1 MHEKVRSML
10 RINNN
15 MRIITASIAVVISFI
30 LYKILAYHAVTI
42 VMMIITILLSAL
54 PAVRKAVG
62 ALRYRIIGIDLLV
75 TVAVI
80 GAVVIGEY
88 WEAAAVSYL
97 FLLGGFLE
105 IRTLEKTR
113 ASIKTLL
120 NLAPISARVQR
131 DGQSII
137 VSPEEVRI
145 EELVIVKQ
153 GERIAV
159 DGTVID
165 GSASV
170 DEATI
175 TGESLPVEK
184 SFGMSVYS
192 GTVVS
197 SGYIVIKTERI
208 GKDTTFSRILNL
220 VEEAQDSKAKTQK
233 FMEKF
238 ASFYTPIILALA
250 VIVGLISQDIRL
262 ALTFLVISCPGALV
276 ISVPVSIVAGIGNG
290 AHHGVL
296 IKGGEVMEKIG
307 TLKAIAFD
315 KTGTLTEGTPSV
327 VGIKT
332 FGYEEHDLLVI
343 AAAGESLSE
352 HPLAQ
357 AIVEE
362 ASKRNIV
369 FDKKVSDM
377 DFAMGKGI
385 AFTIDD
391 ERYWIGNQAFVSH
404 QQIDTDVL
412 KAYINEEESK
422 GRTVVIVAV
431 KNGVIGAISLADTI
445 RDTAK
450 NTISLLKAAGI
461 RHIAMLTGDNKQ
473 AAETIAALAGI
484 DEVRY
489 SMLPDD
495 KVKAIRQIRET
506 YKTVAMVGDGVND
519 APSLASADLG
529 FAIGAARSD
538 VAMETADVVLL
549 GDSLT
554 ALPFAIHLGKA
565 TVRNMKQNI
574 IFALLVVTLLLA
586 GVLFHV
592 VDLSIGMLVH
602 ELSVLLV
609 VFNAM
614 RLLRFKTPKIKV

>member
-262 ALTFLVISCPGALV
+262 ALTFLVISLD
-276 ISVPVSIVAGIGNG
+276 SSGNRQWRSPWCS
-290 AHHGVL
+290 
-296 IKGGEVMEKIG
+296 
-307 TLKAIAFD
+307 D
-315 KTGTLTEGTPSV
+315 K
-327 VGIKT
+327 
-332 FGYEEHDLLVI
+332 
-343 AAAGESLSE
+343 
-352 HPLAQ
+352 
-357 AIVEE
+357 
-362 ASKRNIV
+362 R
-369 FDKKVSDM
+369 
-377 DFAMGKGI
+377 
-385 AFTIDD
+385 
-391 ERYWIGNQAFVSH
+391 W
-404 QQIDTDVL
+404 
-412 KAYINEEESK
+412 
-422 GRTVVIVAV
+422 
-431 KNGVIGAISLADTI
+431 
-445 RDTAK
+445 
-450 NTISLLKAAGI
+450 
-461 RHIAMLTGDNKQ
+461 
-473 AAETIAALAGI
+473 
-484 DEVRY
+484 
-489 SMLPDD
+489 
-495 KVKAIRQIRET
+495 
-506 YKTVAMVGDGVND
+506 
-519 APSLASADLG
+519 
-529 FAIGAARSD
+529 
-538 VAMETADVVLL
+538 
-549 GDSLT
+549 
-554 ALPFAIHLGKA
+554 
-565 TVRNMKQNI
+565 
-574 IFALLVVTLLLA
+574 
-586 GVLFHV
+586 
-592 VDLSIGMLVH
+592 
-602 ELSVLLV
+602 
-609 VFNAM
+609 
-614 RLLRFKTPKIKV
+614 

>member
-1 MHEKVRSML
+1 ML

-445 RDTAK
+445 RDTTK